1 MTKERKHKEIVSTSK
16 KESSIVDTNE
26 SLYEFSQENEEEI
39 PKPSQAE
46 TDDFKQQVSEWLK
59 LDDQVRKLNIAI
71 RERRTHQRAL
81 SAKVQDFMIKYRYDN
96 LNTTQGVIKSNV
108 RNVKQPLK
116 MTEVRCK
123 LDEIFNSVVNGSVSD
138 TDSDE
143 SVVEYSKFK
152 KLIEEIFETERPT
165 VLKQSLK
172 RTIPK
177 VSMRLEL

>member
-1 MTKERKHKEIVSTSK
+1 MVKERKNKVS
-16 KESSIVDTNE
+16 NE
-26 SLYEFSQENEEEI
+26 EPEPLYEFSQDIEEEI
-39 PKPSQAE
+39 PRPSEAE
-46 TDDFKQQVSEWLK
+46 TADFKQQVSEWLK

-81 SAKVQDFMIKYRYDN
+81 SSKVQDFMIKYRYDN

-108 RNVKQPLK
+108 RSVKQPLK
-116 MTEVRCK
+116 MTEVRIK
-123 LDEIFNSVVNGSVSD
+123 LDEIFNEFVNGNVAY
-138 TDSDE
+138 TENEE

-152 KLIEEIFETERPT
+152 KLIEDIFETERPT
-165 VLKQSLK
+165 VVKQSLK